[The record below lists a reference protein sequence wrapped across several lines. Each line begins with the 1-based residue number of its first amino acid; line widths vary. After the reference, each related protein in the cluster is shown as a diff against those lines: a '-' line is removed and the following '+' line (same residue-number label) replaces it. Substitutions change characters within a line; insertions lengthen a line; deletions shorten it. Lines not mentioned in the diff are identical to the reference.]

1 MATDMKGISI
11 RINSDLKAQVDAVS
25 ERLGL
30 PLSTAILMFLNSLA
44 RNQALPQELSM
55 EAHIDA
61 DLIKKAAAVTQEM
74 GLPLSTATTM
84 FLKSIV
90 RNQSIPKELDTLEE
104 TPD

>member
-1 MATDMKGISI
+1 M
-11 RINSDLKAQVDAVS
+11 V
-25 ERLGL
+25 
-30 PLSTAILMFLNSLA
+30 LNSLA

-90 RNQSIPKELDTLEE
+90 RNQSIPKELFTLEE